1 MDSPAPAPA
10 HDPEI
15 DLLLRASHG
24 RPVIQIV
31 LDPERDSTIIQG
43 AGIDE
48 ATIPKIIIALGRALT
63 DQR

>member
-1 MDSPAPAPA
+1 MDSATPAAEP
-10 HDPEI
+10 DVE
-15 DLLLRASHG
+15 LLLRASHG

-31 LDPERDSTIIQG
+31 LDPEHDSTIIQG

-48 ATIPKIIIALGRALT
+48 AAIPRIIIALSRALT

>member
-1 MDSPAPAPA
+1 MDDLVPTHSI
-10 HDPEI
+10 ETEL

-31 LDPERDSTIIQG
+31 LDPERDVTTIQG

-48 ATIPKIIIALGRALT
+48 ASIPRIIIALGRALT
-63 DQR
+63 DEG

>member
-1 MDSPAPAPA
+1 MDSTAPTSTRES
-10 HDPEI
+10 EI

-31 LDPERDSTIIQG
+31 LDPEHDTTTIQG
-43 AGIDE
+43 AGLDE
-48 ATIPKIIIALGRALT
+48 AAIPRIIIALGRALT

>member
-1 MDSPAPAPA
+1 MDSSAPSPAY
-10 HDPEI
+10 DPEI

-31 LDPERDSTIIQG
+31 LDPENDSTIIQG

-48 ATIPKIIIALGRALT
+48 AAIPRIIIALGRALT
-63 DQR
+63 DEG